1 MVFAYLEH
9 AGIPCQS
16 HVSEAQL
23 TEQSSP
29 AAPPALP
36 AELADW
42 PACTLGEAQ
51 LGDLELLTS
60 GAFAP
65 LRGFMDAAE
74 VAAVTE
80 RGTLADGTPWP
91 VPVTLDVPAGAVPA
105 DAARLVLQDP
115 EGSPLAVLSI
125 TERLALGS
133 APGAGPE
140 IPGWSGWPGRSP
152 RCASPSTARSASC
165 AGARRT
171 SAPNWPAAQ
180 PGGNVLAYATRRPL
194 NKRHIGQL
202 RHYAGQLN
210 ARLLVLPLV
219 CGPAE
224 IVTRPEALVRA
235 VLAARQHLPAGT
247 LVVPVPLA
255 PRDGESLGG
264 RGQENLDLRAQGI
277 VAAAYGATHLLAD
290 SSEVTGA
297 PAGTRN
303 GTLTLPGVPIPVISA
318 GEWAYDPRSEV
329 WRPLALIEPGAEQGE
344 LTASELGALL
354 DSGAEVPGWLVPPS
368 VARELRRARPPRAE
382 RGLAI
387 FFTGLSG
394 SGKSTIARGLA
405 EALTERGDRTVSLL
419 DGDHVRRLLSAGL
432 TFSRADRDLNIARI
446 GYVAAEVARHGG
458 IAICAPIAPY
468 AEARAAARRMVTE
481 VGDFLLVYVSTP
493 VDVCA
498 ARDRKGLYA
507 KARAGLITGFTGVS
521 DPYEEPRD
529 ADLVLDTS
537 VMTRQEAVDAVL
549 KLLTTGGWLA
559 GQDEKAGG
567 RRVRD
572 HRGPHGGRRA
582 GAGAPGRPVRPVR
595 PPAVA
600 GPAGQSSA
608 SVLVFGAGAFL
619 EPGPEPRAPGTPVLQ
634 PRHQRSRHDVPL
646 PGQQHEAG
654 DPAHHEGQRE
664 QQQPARAHQV
674 EQDSRHHEQHDPG

>member
-1 MVFAYLEH
+1 MRIVNNTSSTSL
-9 AGIPCQS
+9 P
-16 HVSEAQL
+16 EAQL
-23 TEQSSP
+23 TAQS
-29 AAPPALP
+29 PPPLP

-60 GAFAP
+60 GVFAP
-65 LRGFMDAAE
+65 LRGFMDAADT
-74 VAAVTE
+74 AAVTE
-80 RGTLADGTPWP
+80 RGMLADGTPWS
-91 VPVTLDVPAGAVPA
+91 VPVTLDVPAGVVPA
-105 DAARLVLQDP
+105 DADRLVLQDQ

-125 TERLALGS
+125 TERLRT
-133 APGAGPE
+133 PGVGDEEMVRLAGPVTALRE
-140 IPGWSGWPGRSP
+140 PEHGPFRQLRRHPEDVRAELAGTAESPGDD
-152 RCASPSTARSASC
+152 
-165 AGARRT
+165 
-171 SAPNWPAAQ
+171 
-180 PGGNVLAYATRRPL
+180 VLAYATRGPL

-210 ARLLVLPLV
+210 ARLLLLPLV

-224 IVTRPEALVRA
+224 IVTRPDALVRA

-255 PRDGESLGG
+255 PRSGG
-264 RGQENLDLRAQGI
+264 LDSGAADLRAQAI
-277 VAAAYGATHLLAD
+277 IAAAYGATHLLAD
-290 SSEVTGA
+290 SPA
-297 PAGTRN
+297 AAALPAGTKP
-303 GTLTLPGVPIPVISA
+303 GTLSLPGVPIPVISA
-318 GEWAYDPRSEV
+318 GEWAYDPRPEV

-344 LTASELGALL
+344 LTPSELGALL
-354 DSGAEVPGWLVPPS
+354 DSGAEVPAWLAPPS

-419 DGDHVRRLLSAGL
+419 DGDHVRQLLSAGL

-468 AEARAAARRMVTE
+468 AAARAAARQMVTE
-481 VGDFLLVYVSTP
+481 AGDFLLVYVSTP

-537 VMTRQEAVDAVL
+537 VMTRQQAVDAVL
-549 KLLTTGGWLA
+549 KLLTAGGWLA
-559 GQDEKAGG
+559 STPGETAEPSGPAA
-567 RRVRD
+567 
-572 HRGPHGGRRA
+572 RGTSGSMLRLGPFG
-582 GAGAPGRPVRPVR
+582 
-595 PPAVA
+595 PAVRR
-600 GPAGQSSA
+600 
-608 SVLVFGAGAFL
+608 L
-619 EPGPEPRAPGTPVLQ
+619 
-634 PRHQRSRHDVPL
+634 
-646 PGQQHEAG
+646 
-654 DPAHHEGQRE
+654 
-664 QQQPARAHQV
+664 
-674 EQDSRHHEQHDPG
+674 

>member
-1 MVFAYLEH
+1 MRLPAPTRRRLRIVNNTSSTSL
-9 AGIPCQS
+9 P
-16 HVSEAQL
+16 EAQL
-23 TEQSSP
+23 TAQS
-29 AAPPALP
+29 PPPLP

-60 GAFAP
+60 GVFAP
-65 LRGFMDAAE
+65 LRGFMDAADT
-74 VAAVTE
+74 AAVTE
-80 RGTLADGTPWP
+80 RGMLADGTPWS
-91 VPVTLDVPAGAVPA
+91 VPVTLDVPAGVVPA
-105 DAARLVLQDP
+105 DADRLVLQDQ

-125 TERLALGS
+125 TERLRT
-133 APGAGPE
+133 PGVGDEEMVRLAGPVTALRE
-140 IPGWSGWPGRSP
+140 PEHGPFRQLRRHPEDVRAELAGTAESPGDD
-152 RCASPSTARSASC
+152 
-165 AGARRT
+165 
-171 SAPNWPAAQ
+171 
-180 PGGNVLAYATRRPL
+180 VLAYATRGPL

-210 ARLLVLPLV
+210 ARLLLLPLV

-224 IVTRPEALVRA
+224 IVTRPDALVRA

-255 PRDGESLGG
+255 PRSGG
-264 RGQENLDLRAQGI
+264 LDSGAADLRAQAI
-277 VAAAYGATHLLAD
+277 IAAAYGATHLLAD
-290 SSEVTGA
+290 SPA
-297 PAGTRN
+297 AAALPAGTKP
-303 GTLTLPGVPIPVISA
+303 GTLSLPGVPIPVISA
-318 GEWAYDPRSEV
+318 GEWAYDPRPEV

-344 LTASELGALL
+344 LTPSELGALL
-354 DSGAEVPGWLVPPS
+354 DSGAEVPAWLAPPS

-419 DGDHVRRLLSAGL
+419 DGDHVRQLLSAGL
-432 TFSRADRDLNIARI
+432 SFSRADRDLNIARI

-468 AEARAAARRMVTE
+468 AAARAAARQLVTE

-537 VMTRQEAVDAVL
+537 VMTRQQAVDAVL
-549 KLLTTGGWLA
+549 KLLTTGGWVPSTP
-559 GQDEKAGG
+559 DEPTEPGG
-567 RRVRD
+567 S
-572 HRGPHGGRRA
+572 A
-582 GAGAPGRPVRPVR
+582 APGASGPMLRVGPFG
-595 PPAVA
+595 PAVRR
-600 GPAGQSSA
+600 
-608 SVLVFGAGAFL
+608 L
-619 EPGPEPRAPGTPVLQ
+619 
-634 PRHQRSRHDVPL
+634 
-646 PGQQHEAG
+646 
-654 DPAHHEGQRE
+654 
-664 QQQPARAHQV
+664 
-674 EQDSRHHEQHDPG
+674 

>member
-1 MVFAYLEH
+1 V
-9 AGIPCQS
+9 
-16 HVSEAQL
+16 
-23 TEQSSP
+23 
-29 AAPPALP
+29 
-36 AELADW
+36 
-42 PACTLGEAQ
+42 CTLGEAQ

-60 GAFAP
+60 GVFAP

-80 RGTLADGTPWP
+80 RGILPDGTPWS
-91 VPVTLDVPAGAVPA
+91 VPVTLDVPADVVPA
-105 DAARLVLQDP
+105 GADRLVLQDQ

-125 TERLALGS
+125 TERLR
-133 APGAGPE
+133 APGTGDDGMVRLAGPVTPLRE
-140 IPGWSGWPGRSP
+140 PEHGPFRQLRRRPQDVRAELADVAESSVGTEFSGGTG
-152 RCASPSTARSASC
+152 TA
-165 AGARRT
+165 
-171 SAPNWPAAQ
+171 
-180 PGGNVLAYATRRPL
+180 GGNVLAYATRRPL

-255 PRDGESLGG
+255 PRNAGADASAPAGWDTA
-264 RGQENLDLRAQGI
+264 DLRAQAI
-277 VAAAYGATHLLAD
+277 AAAAYGATHLLAD
-290 SSEVTGA
+290 SPDVAGL
-297 PAGTRN
+297 PAGTKP
-303 GTLTLPGVPIPVISA
+303 GTLMLPGAPIPIVSA

-344 LTASELGALL
+344 LTDSELGALL
-354 DSGAEVPGWLVPPS
+354 DSGAEVPSWLAPPS
-368 VARELRRARPPRAE
+368 VAHHLRRARPPRAE

-405 EALTERGDRTVSLL
+405 EALTERGDRSVSLL
-419 DGDHVRRLLSAGL
+419 DGDHVRQLLSAGL

-468 AEARAAARRMVTE
+468 AAARAAARQMVTE

-537 VMTRQEAVDAVL
+537 VMTRQQAVDAVL

-559 GQDEKAGG
+559 STSEEPAEPGGAAASKAAGSML
-567 RRVRD
+567 RL
-572 HRGPHGGRRA
+572 GPF
-582 GAGAPGRPVRPVR
+582 
-595 PPAVA
+595 
-600 GPAGQSSA
+600 GPAIRR
-608 SVLVFGAGAFL
+608 L
-619 EPGPEPRAPGTPVLQ
+619 
-634 PRHQRSRHDVPL
+634 
-646 PGQQHEAG
+646 
-654 DPAHHEGQRE
+654 
-664 QQQPARAHQV
+664 
-674 EQDSRHHEQHDPG
+674 

>member
-1 MVFAYLEH
+1 M
-9 AGIPCQS
+9 
-16 HVSEAQL
+16 
-23 TEQSSP
+23 
-29 AAPPALP
+29 
-36 AELADW
+36 
-42 PACTLGEAQ
+42 CTLGEAQ

-60 GAFAP
+60 GVFAP
-65 LRGFMDAAE
+65 LRGFMDAADT
-74 VAAVTE
+74 AAVTE
-80 RGTLADGTPWP
+80 RGMLADGTPWS
-91 VPVTLDVPAGAVPA
+91 VPVTLDVPAGVVPA
-105 DAARLVLQDP
+105 DADRLVLQDQ

-125 TERLALGS
+125 TERLR
-133 APGAGPE
+133 APEAGDEGMVRLAGPVTALRE
-140 IPGWSGWPGRSP
+140 PEHGPFRQLRRHPEDVRAELAGTAESPGDD
-152 RCASPSTARSASC
+152 
-165 AGARRT
+165 
-171 SAPNWPAAQ
+171 
-180 PGGNVLAYATRRPL
+180 VLAYATRGPL

-210 ARLLVLPLV
+210 ARLLLLPLV

-224 IVTRPEALVRA
+224 IVTRPDALVRA

-255 PRDGESLGG
+255 PRNGG
-264 RGQENLDLRAQGI
+264 LDSGAADLRAQAI
-277 VAAAYGATHLLAD
+277 IAAAYGATHLLAD
-290 SSEVTGA
+290 SPAAAGL
-297 PAGTRN
+297 PAGTKP
-303 GTLTLPGVPIPVISA
+303 GTLSLPGVPIPVISA

-344 LTASELGALL
+344 LTPSELGALL
-354 DSGAEVPGWLVPPS
+354 DSGAEVPAWFAPPS

-419 DGDHVRRLLSAGL
+419 DGDHVRQLLSAGL
-432 TFSRADRDLNIARI
+432 SFSRADRDLNIARI

-468 AEARAAARRMVTE
+468 AAARAAARQMVTE

-537 VMTRQEAVDAVL
+537 VMTRQQAVDAVL

-559 GQDEKAGG
+559 STPDEPTEPSGSA
-567 RRVRD
+567 
-572 HRGPHGGRRA
+572 
-582 GAGAPGRPVRPVR
+582 APGASGPMLRLGPFG
-595 PPAVA
+595 PAVRR
-600 GPAGQSSA
+600 
-608 SVLVFGAGAFL
+608 L
-619 EPGPEPRAPGTPVLQ
+619 
-634 PRHQRSRHDVPL
+634 
-646 PGQQHEAG
+646 
-654 DPAHHEGQRE
+654 
-664 QQQPARAHQV
+664 
-674 EQDSRHHEQHDPG
+674 

>member
-1 MVFAYLEH
+1 L
-9 AGIPCQS
+9 
-16 HVSEAQL
+16 
-23 TEQSSP
+23 
-29 AAPPALP
+29 
-36 AELADW
+36 D
-42 PACTLGEAQ
+42 
-51 LGDLELLTS
+51 
-60 GAFAP
+60 
-65 LRGFMDAAE
+65 
-74 VAAVTE
+74 VAA
-80 RGTLADGTPWP
+80 A
-91 VPVTLDVPAGAVPA
+91 AVPA
-105 DAARLVLQDP
+105 DAAQLVLQDA
-115 EGSPLAVLSI
+115 EGSPLAVLAI
-125 TERLALGS
+125 TERLPM
-133 APGAGPE
+133 PGGNPDLVRLAGPVTALRAPE
-140 IPGWSGWPGRSP
+140 HGPFRALRRRPEDVRAELAGTG
-152 RCASPSTARSASC
+152 ASPARPSGDPRAGPSAEP
-165 AGARRT
+165 AGEP
-171 SAPNWPAAQ
+171 S
-180 PGGNVLAYATRRPL
+180 GGNVLAYVTRRPL
-194 NKRHIGQL
+194 NGRHIGQL

-255 PRDGESLGG
+255 PR
-264 RGQENLDLRAQGI
+264 LDSDLSAQGI

-290 SSEVTGA
+290 APDGA
-297 PAGTRN
+297 GLPSGSRN
-303 GTLTLPGVPIPVISA
+303 GALTLPGVPIPVISA

-329 WRPLALIEPGAEQGE
+329 WRPLALIEAGAERGE

-354 DSGAEVPGWLVPPS
+354 DSGAEVPAWFAPPD

-419 DGDHVRRLLSAGL
+419 DGDHVRQLLSAGL
-432 TFSRADRDLNIARI
+432 SFSRADRDLNIARI
-446 GYVAAEVARHGG
+446 GYVATEVARHGG

-468 AEARAAARRMVTE
+468 AQARAAARRMVSE

-529 ADLVLDTS
+529 ADLILDTS
-537 VMTRQEAVDAVL
+537 AMTSGEAVDAVL

-559 GQDEKAGG
+559 G
-567 RRVRD
+567 
-572 HRGPHGGRRA
+572 
-582 GAGAPGRPVRPVR
+582 
-595 PPAVA
+595 
-600 GPAGQSSA
+600 
-608 SVLVFGAGAFL
+608 
-619 EPGPEPRAPGTPVLQ
+619 PEDQG
-634 PRHQRSRHDVPL
+634 
-646 PGQQHEAG
+646 
-654 DPAHHEGQRE
+654 
-664 QQQPARAHQV
+664 
-674 EQDSRHHEQHDPG
+674 

>member
-1 MVFAYLEH
+1 M
-9 AGIPCQS
+9 
-16 HVSEAQL
+16 HVTPSEAQ
-23 TEQSSP
+23 S
-29 AAPPALP
+29 ALP
-36 AELADW
+36 AELAGW

-65 LRGFMDAAE
+65 LRGFMGAAE

-80 RGTLADGTPWP
+80 RGTLPDGTPWP
-91 VPVTLDVPAGAVPA
+91 VAVTLDVPAGAAPA
-105 DAARLVLQDP
+105 DADRLVLQDP
-115 EGSPLAVLSI
+115 EGSPLAVLAI
-125 TERLALGS
+125 TERLALP
-133 APGAGPE
+133 ADDDPGLVRLAGPVTALRE
-140 IPGWSGWPGRSP
+140 PEHGPFRQLRRHPEDVRAELSGPDGS
-152 RCASPSTARSASC
+152 
-165 AGARRT
+165 
-171 SAPNWPAAQ
+171 
-180 PGGNVLAYATRRPL
+180 PGGNVLGYATRRPL
-194 NKRHIGQL
+194 NQRHIGQL

-210 ARLLVLPLV
+210 ARLLILPLV

-235 VLAARQHLPAGT
+235 VLAGRQHLPAGT

-255 PRDGESLGG
+255 PRGAG
-264 RGQENLDLRAQGI
+264 RAEDLRAEGV

-290 SSEVTGA
+290 SSDVTGE

-354 DSGAEVPGWLVPPS
+354 DSGAEVPAWLAPPD

-387 FFTGLSG
+387 FLTGLSG

-549 KLLTTGGWLA
+549 KLLTAGGWLA
-559 GQDEKAGG
+559 RQDENAEVGGG
-567 RRVRD
+567 R
-572 HRGPHGGRRA
+572 GAALPWGG
-582 GAGAPGRPVRPVR
+582 G
-595 PPAVA
+595 VA
-600 GPAGQSSA
+600 GPVLRVGPFGP
-608 SVLVFGAGAFL
+608 SVRRL
-619 EPGPEPRAPGTPVLQ
+619 
-634 PRHQRSRHDVPL
+634 
-646 PGQQHEAG
+646 
-654 DPAHHEGQRE
+654 
-664 QQQPARAHQV
+664 
-674 EQDSRHHEQHDPG
+674 

>member
-1 MVFAYLEH
+1 MSLT
-9 AGIPCQS
+9 S
-16 HVSEAQL
+16 RSEAQL
-23 TEQSSP
+23 TAQS
-29 AAPPALP
+29 PPPLP

-60 GAFAP
+60 GVFAP
-65 LRGFMDAAE
+65 LRGFMDAADT
-74 VAAVTE
+74 AAVTE
-80 RGTLADGTPWP
+80 RGMLADGTPWS
-91 VPVTLDVPAGAVPA
+91 VPVTLDVPAGVVPPGA
-105 DAARLVLQDP
+105 DRLVLQDQ

-125 TERLALGS
+125 TERLR
-133 APGAGPE
+133 APGAGDDGMLRLAGPVTTLREPE
-140 IPGWSGWPGRSP
+140 HGPFRQLRRRPEDVRAELAAAADSPGD
-152 RCASPSTARSASC
+152 
-165 AGARRT
+165 
-171 SAPNWPAAQ
+171 
-180 PGGNVLAYATRRPL
+180 NVLAYATRGPL

-210 ARLLVLPLV
+210 ARLLLLPLV
-219 CGPAE
+219 CGPAA

-255 PRDGESLGG
+255 PRNGGLEPRNGELDSGAA
-264 RGQENLDLRAQGI
+264 DLRAQAI
-277 VAAAYGATHLLAD
+277 AAAAYGATCLLAD
-290 SSEVTGA
+290 SPDLMGL
-297 PAGTRN
+297 PAGTKP

-329 WRPLALIEPGAEQGE
+329 WRPLALIEPGAEQDE
-344 LTASELGALL
+344 LSHSELGALL
-354 DSGAEVPGWLVPPS
+354 DSGAEVPAWFAPPS
-368 VARELRRARPPRAE
+368 VARQLRRARPPRAE

-419 DGDHVRRLLSAGL
+419 DGDHVRQLLSAGL

-468 AEARAAARRMVTE
+468 AAARAAARQMVTE
-481 VGDFLLVYVSTP
+481 VGEFLLVYVSTP

-549 KLLTTGGWLA
+549 KLLATGGWLA
-559 GQDEKAGG
+559 TPGEPAEPSGNAA
-567 RRVRD
+567 
-572 HRGPHGGRRA
+572 RGASGSMLRLGPFG
-582 GAGAPGRPVRPVR
+582 
-595 PPAVA
+595 PAVRR
-600 GPAGQSSA
+600 
-608 SVLVFGAGAFL
+608 L
-619 EPGPEPRAPGTPVLQ
+619 
-634 PRHQRSRHDVPL
+634 
-646 PGQQHEAG
+646 
-654 DPAHHEGQRE
+654 
-664 QQQPARAHQV
+664 
-674 EQDSRHHEQHDPG
+674 

>member
-1 MVFAYLEH
+1 M
-9 AGIPCQS
+9 
-16 HVSEAQL
+16 
-23 TEQSSP
+23 
-29 AAPPALP
+29 P

-65 LRGFMDAAE
+65 LRGFMDAAG
-74 VAAVTE
+74 VTAVTE
-80 RGTLADGTPWP
+80 HGTLADGTPWP

-105 DAARLVLQDP
+105 DATRLVLQDP
-115 EGSPLAVLSI
+115 EGSPLAVLAI
-125 TERLALGS
+125 TERGADDSGLVRL
-133 APGAGPE
+133 AGPV
-140 IPGWSGWPGRSP
+140 
-152 RCASPSTARSASC
+152 TALREPEH
-165 AGARRT
+165 GPFRQLRRRPEDVRAELADG
-171 SAPNWPAAQ
+171 S

-255 PRDGESLGG
+255 PRGG
-264 RGQENLDLRAQGI
+264 GNDLDLRAQGI

-290 SSEVTGA
+290 SSDVAGS
-297 PAGTRN
+297 PAGPRN
-303 GTLTLPGVPIPVISA
+303 GTLTLPGVPIPVVSA

-329 WRPLALIEPGAEQGE
+329 WRPLALIEPGAEQDE

-354 DSGAEVPGWLVPPS
+354 DSGAEVPGWLAPPS

-458 IAICAPIAPY
+458 IAICAPIAPF
-468 AEARAAARRMVTE
+468 AEARAAVRRMVTE

-537 VMTRQEAVDAVL
+537 AMTRQEAVDAVL

-559 GQDEKAGG
+559 GPDEKAKAGG
-567 RRVRD
+567 AAATAVSPGGEGPDGSAAVLRV
-572 HRGPHGGRRA
+572 GPFG
-582 GAGAPGRPVRPVR
+582 
-595 PPAVA
+595 PAVRR
-600 GPAGQSSA
+600 
-608 SVLVFGAGAFL
+608 L
-619 EPGPEPRAPGTPVLQ
+619 
-634 PRHQRSRHDVPL
+634 
-646 PGQQHEAG
+646 
-654 DPAHHEGQRE
+654 
-664 QQQPARAHQV
+664 
-674 EQDSRHHEQHDPG
+674 

>member
-1 MVFAYLEH
+1 V
-9 AGIPCQS
+9 
-16 HVSEAQL
+16 
-23 TEQSSP
+23 
-29 AAPPALP
+29 
-36 AELADW
+36 
-42 PACTLGEAQ
+42 CTLGEAQ

-60 GAFAP
+60 GLFAP
-65 LRGFMDAAE
+65 LRGFMDAADTT
-74 VAAVTE
+74 AVTE
-80 RGTLADGTPWP
+80 RGMLADGTPWS
-91 VPVTLDVPAGAVPA
+91 VPTTLDVPAGVVPA
-105 DAARLVLQDP
+105 DADRLVLQDQ

-125 TERLALGS
+125 TERLR
-133 APGAGPE
+133 APGAGDEGMVRLAGPITRLREPE
-140 IPGWSGWPGRSP
+140 HGPFRQLRRGPEEVR
-152 RCASPSTARSASC
+152 AEL
-165 AGARRT
+165 AGAAE
-171 SAPNWPAAQ
+171 SS
-180 PGGNVLAYATRRPL
+180 GGNVLAYATRGPL

-202 RHYAGQLN
+202 RHYADQLN

-235 VLAARQHLPAGT
+235 VLAARPHLPAGT

-255 PRDGESLGG
+255 PRSGG
-264 RGQENLDLRAQGI
+264 LDSGAADLRAKAI

-290 SSEVTGA
+290 SPGA
-297 PAGTRN
+297 AGLPAGTKP
-303 GTLTLPGVPIPVISA
+303 GTLTLSGVPIPVISA

-344 LTASELGALL
+344 LSHSELGALL
-354 DSGAEVPGWLVPPS
+354 DSGAEVPAWFAPPG
-368 VARELRRARPPRAE
+368 VARQLRRARPPRAE

-419 DGDHVRRLLSAGL
+419 DGDHVRQLLSAGL

-468 AEARAAARRMVTE
+468 AAARAAARQMVTE

-507 KARAGLITGFTGVS
+507 KARAGLITSFTGVS
-521 DPYEEPRD
+521 DSYEEPRD

-537 VMTRQEAVDAVL
+537 VMTRQQAVDAVL

-559 GQDEKAGG
+559 STPDKPTERSSSATPGSMLKL
-567 RRVRD
+567 
-572 HRGPHGGRRA
+572 GPFG
-582 GAGAPGRPVRPVR
+582 
-595 PPAVA
+595 PAVRR
-600 GPAGQSSA
+600 
-608 SVLVFGAGAFL
+608 L
-619 EPGPEPRAPGTPVLQ
+619 
-634 PRHQRSRHDVPL
+634 
-646 PGQQHEAG
+646 
-654 DPAHHEGQRE
+654 
-664 QQQPARAHQV
+664 
-674 EQDSRHHEQHDPG
+674 

>member
-1 MVFAYLEH
+1 
-9 AGIPCQS
+9 
-16 HVSEAQL
+16 
-23 TEQSSP
+23 
-29 AAPPALP
+29 
-36 AELADW
+36 
-42 PACTLGEAQ
+42 
-51 LGDLELLTS
+51 
-60 GAFAP
+60 
-65 LRGFMDAAE
+65 MDAADA
-74 VAAVTE
+74 AAVAE

-91 VPVTLDVPAGAVPA
+91 VPVILDVPASAAPA
-105 DAARLVLQDP
+105 DADRMVLQDP

-125 TERLALGS
+125 TERLT
-133 APGAGPE
+133 APGAPGLARLAGPV
-140 IPGWSGWPGRSP
+140 
-152 RCASPSTARSASC
+152 TALREPEHGPFRQLRRRPEDVRAEL
-165 AGARRT
+165 AGADT
-171 SAPNWPAAQ
+171 S

-194 NKRHIGQL
+194 NQRHIGQL
-202 RHYAGQLN
+202 RHYAGQLS

-219 CGPAE
+219 SGPAE

-255 PRDGESLGG
+255 PRSAD
-264 RGQENLDLRAQGI
+264 RGPDAADLRAQGI
-277 VAAAYGATHLLAD
+277 VAAAYGATHLLSD
-290 SSEVTGA
+290 SPDVTSR
-297 PAGTRN
+297 PSGTRN

-329 WRPLALIEPGAEQGE
+329 WRPLALIEPGAERGE
-344 LTASELGALL
+344 LSASELGALL
-354 DSGAEVPGWLVPPS
+354 DSGAEVPAWFAPPS

-419 DGDHVRRLLSAGL
+419 DGDQVRHLLSAGL
-432 TFSRADRDLNIARI
+432 SFSRADRDLNIARI

-468 AEARAAARRMVTE
+468 AEARAAARRMVAE
-481 VGDFLLVYVSTP
+481 AGDFLLVYVSTP

-537 VMTRQEAVDAVL
+537 AMTRQQAVDAVL
-549 KLLTTGGWLA
+549 RLLITGGWLA
-559 GQDEKAGG
+559 SPAEGTETGG
-567 RRVRD
+567 AATAAASGAMFRV
-572 HRGPHGGRRA
+572 GPFG
-582 GAGAPGRPVRPVR
+582 
-595 PPAVA
+595 PAVRR
-600 GPAGQSSA
+600 
-608 SVLVFGAGAFL
+608 L
-619 EPGPEPRAPGTPVLQ
+619 
-634 PRHQRSRHDVPL
+634 
-646 PGQQHEAG
+646 
-654 DPAHHEGQRE
+654 
-664 QQQPARAHQV
+664 
-674 EQDSRHHEQHDPG
+674 